1 MHQIL
6 QDLKTGE
13 TLLAQVPA
21 PKVKPGHVLIQNQY
35 SAVSSG
41 TEKMLLDFGNANW
54 IQKAKQQPDKVKMVL
69 NKIKTDGLKPTYNS
83 VMNKLEEP
91 LPLGYSSAG
100 TVIAVGDGVVNFKP
114 GDLVISN
121 GAHAEVVCIPQNLCA
136 KVPEGVSLQEASFT
150 VIGAISLQGVRL
162 ANPVIGDNVVVI
174 GLGLI
179 GLITV
184 QILKSQGCNV
194 LGFDFDNKKCELA
207 RGFGAEAYC
216 ISNNV
221 DPVSIAMKFSN
232 NNGVDCVL
240 ITASTSSNEPVHQA
254 ASMSRKRGKIVL
266 VGVVGLELSRAD
278 FYEKELNFQVSASYG
293 PGRYDVNYEEKGQ
306 DYPYGFVRWT
316 AQRNFEAILNLLKNN
331 SISFKK
337 LISETSEMH
346 SALEIYEKISNKLPV
361 LGATIKYREVETA
374 LRTSIL
380 IKSDTKITIREKDK
394 VVVGV
399 IGAGNFSKA
408 QLVPA
413 LQKSGAQLDTIVSSR
428 GVSGTHLAK
437 KFKFKKSSTDIKDVL
452 DNDLIN
458 TVVISTP
465 HNTHA
470 SMVDMALKSGK
481 AVFVEKPL
489 CLNLLELEQL
499 KDTTLKAE
507 NKIQLMVGFN
517 RRFSPLV
524 KKMKSLLSNEHG
536 AKCISININ
545 SGYIPKDHWTQ
556 DISIGGGRI
565 IGEACHFVDLARFL
579 VGYEIVNV
587 NASSIGEQ
595 SNEKV
600 LSDKATIRLNF
611 KDGSL
616 AVINYFSNGHKAY
629 PKENVEVF
637 TNGKILHLN
646 NFKKLDGYG
655 FKGFKRMSVWNQ
667 DKGHNNCMLEFIKSV
682 RVGSLAPIPLNEIF
696 EVSLYSIKASEQIY
710 NQIEGVKK
718 DKPRAS
724 TIINSEQTTNNL

>member
-21 PKVKPGHVLIQNQY
+21 PKVKPGHLLIQNQY

-54 IQKAKQQPDKVKMVL
+54 VQKAKQQPDKVKMVL

-83 VMNKLEEP
+83 VMNKLEQP
-91 LPLGYSSAG
+91 LPLGYSCAG
-100 TVIAVGDGVVNFKP
+100 TVIAVGEGVTNFKP

-121 GAHAEVVCIPQNLCA
+121 GPHAEVVCIPQNLCA

-150 VIGAISLQGVRL
+150 VIGAIALQGIRL
-162 ANPVIGDNVVVI
+162 ASPVIGDNVVVV

-207 RGFGAEAYC
+207 RSFGAESYC
-216 ISNNV
+216 ISDGL
-221 DPVSIAMKFSN
+221 DPVSVAMKFSN

-240 ITASTSSNEPVHQA
+240 ITASTPSNEPMHQA
-254 ASMSRKRGKIVL
+254 ASMCRKRGKIVL

-278 FYEKELNFQVSASYG
+278 FYEKELTFQVSASYG
-293 PGRYDVNYEEKGQ
+293 PGRYDVNYEEKSQ

-331 SISFKK
+331 SISFNK
-337 LISETSEMH
+337 LISETSDME
-346 SALEIYEKISNKLPV
+346 SALDIYHKIANKIPV
-361 LGATIKYREVETA
+361 LGATIKYPEIESS
-374 LRTSIL
+374 LRTSISINSNTE
-380 IKSDTKITIREKDK
+380 IKHAEKDE
-394 VVVGV
+394 VIIGV

-413 LQKSGAQLDTIVSSR
+413 IKKTSAKLETIVSSR

-437 KFKFKKSSTDIKDVL
+437 KFKFNRSSTDIKDVL
-452 DNDLIN
+452 DNDKVN

-465 HNTHA
+465 HNTHG
-470 SMVDMALKSGK
+470 SMANMALKRGK

-489 CLNLLELEQL
+489 CMNRAELEQI
-499 KDTTLKAE
+499 KETALKAE

-524 KKMKSLLSNEHG
+524 KKMKKLLSSEHG
-536 AKCISININ
+536 VKCISININ
-545 SGYIPKDHWTQ
+545 SGYIPSDHWTQ
-556 DISIGGGRI
+556 DVTIGGGRI
-565 IGEACHFVDLARFL
+565 VGEACHFIDLARFL
-579 VGYEIVNV
+579 VGSEITDVK
-587 NASSIGEQ
+587 ACSIGEN
-595 SNEKV
+595 SKEDV
-600 LSDKATIRLNF
+600 LSDKASINLSF

-616 AVINYFSNGHKAY
+616 AVINYFSNGHKSY
-629 PKENVEVF
+629 PKEKIEVY
-637 TNGKILHLN
+637 TGGKILFLN
-646 NFKKLDGYG
+646 NFKKLIGYG
-655 FKGFKRMSVWNQ
+655 FKGFKKMSLFNQ
-667 DKGHNNCMLEFIKSV
+667 DKGHNNCMLEFINNIKK
-682 RVGSLAPIPLNEIF
+682 GEQAPIPLNELL
-696 EVSLYSIKASEQIY
+696 EVTEATLLADELIKSSFKKNDTSIDVNVSSSLDI
-710 NQIEGVKK
+710 
-718 DKPRAS
+718 
-724 TIINSEQTTNNL
+724 TT